1 MTENSD
7 RRDGPRIDLRLRVRY
22 AADSLAGEAEASD
35 LSPSG
40 LRFESDT
47 PIEVGSTL
55 GLMVDAGDEEELEA
69 RGTVSWCRP
78 RSSPSGKT
86 RYDVGIGLDAG
97 WLAQERGPLGAALAR
112 IFVLEQ
118 YEPARSDARAA
129 VALRGVA
136 ERTPEWEFDISDL
149 SLGGM
154 RLHTQLPAP
163 GAVKSGQFLRVRFE
177 DAAASWEVR
186 GKVVWTAGGESGGLG
201 ATMSDILGVQFQN
214 VAPGDEERLEAI
226 CSGAHQPDQIWI
238 AFVADDAS

>member
-1 MTENSD
+1 MTENSE

-40 LRFESDT
+40 LRFESEAPLQT
-47 PIEVGSTL
+47 GAAL
-55 GLMVDAGDEEELEA
+55 RLMVDAGDDEELEA

-86 RYDVGIGLDAG
+86 MYDVGIGLDAG

-118 YEPARSDARAA
+118 FEPARAATRATVSLPA
-129 VALRGVA
+129 FA
-136 ERTPEWEFDISDL
+136 ENTPEWEFDISDL

-154 RLHTQLPAP
+154 RLHTQLPGQ
-163 GAVKSGQFLRVRFE
+163 GAVRSGQSMSVRFE
-177 DAAASWEVR
+177 EVGESWTIKAE
-186 GKVVWTAGGESGGLG
+186 VVWVAANANEGAEHRMRDVLGVRFHDLG
-201 ATMSDILGVQFQN
+201 AAES
-214 VAPGDEERLEAI
+214 ERLDAI
-226 CSGAHQPDQIWI
+226 CAGTHQPQRIWLTF
-238 AFVADDAS
+238 AG